1 MLLVS
6 RQRRQ
11 DAEKTFG
18 EDWHSCA
25 RVWHIAVCLCQ
36 AKISNRGGRGM
47 TVHGL
52 KPDLAKG
59 SGSFLSYGLHKTI
72 VARAIGLPLFS
83 RLRAKRKEFT
93 SRFADRK
100 AALRIGQAQNS
111 RRRAGGNLDRAQE
124 HARQIIWRVLHVV
137 FRGEHFRDVLA
148 ASCCA
153 DARRCHWLTPRPCR
167 WRRIKRASELVM
179 RRAQEL
185 CRDQSCRDP
194 ATCTEIRRARAQNIP
209 VNLIRITVTR
219 PSLPFC
225 LGARAIA
232 LGLASPLAGRDD
244 AVEAAADCVQKRLV
258 AERAADQLA
267 PPQRRGFYKTTIRKT
282 PAAKASACPFGSG
295 FGRGAPC
302 VVLRRQPFPQEDRFH
317 YCLAMTLAVAAL

>member
-1 MLLVS
+1 MVADKSLGVGLRQSFGMLATSEPFEHRRAFLPGARLPIKRDGRAQEPAQLVLLVS

-36 AKISNRGGRGM
+36 A
-47 TVHGL
+47 
-52 KPDLAKG
+52 DLAKG
-59 SGSFLSYGLHKTI
+59 SGSFFSYGLHKTI
-72 VARAIGLPLFS
+72 VMRAIGLPLFS

-153 DARRCHWLTPRPCR
+153 DARRCHWLTPVPAAGV
-167 WRRIKRASELVM
+167 AS
-179 RRAQEL
+179 
-185 CRDQSCRDP
+185 S
-194 ATCTEIRRARAQNIP
+194 
-209 VNLIRITVTR
+209 
-219 PSLPFC
+219 
-225 LGARAIA
+225 
-232 LGLASPLAGRDD
+232 
-244 AVEAAADCVQKRLV
+244 
-258 AERAADQLA
+258 A
-267 PPQRRGFYKTTIRKT
+267 PPN
-282 PAAKASACPFGSG
+282 S
-295 FGRGAPC
+295 
-302 VVLRRQPFPQEDRFH
+302 
-317 YCLAMTLAVAAL
+317 